1 MISCLFRTKLYC
13 SPVEIIPDENVQAFE
28 KIGCRTPERLL
39 EMKAVVDKPHE
50 PVALPLLSKS
60 LASSL
65 AAHYGVESGNRR
77 VPAVTQTFVENE
89 LLAEAAEGFE
99 IVLQTHFKA
108 RIGERG
114 KNCDF
119 AVEHF
124 TVAGTRHWRETT
136 QFEPPFGHATLGLTA
151 AGLMFMNPLV
161 RGIIIKQGFTMFSLF
176 LMGLPTS
183 MPVWLAETMAT
194 CNEYVPGSVPVII
207 MWVATVGTV
216 VVAILLFKVKKLVDV
231 VIHYRTEAR
240 LRREAEMQDR
250 AKLYARGYLDTAF
263 KDAPRGA
270 VDAARELEPDP
281 AEVKIVFGDDD
292 EPAVEPPADDRPDA
306 LRKADAAGRPDA
318 LREGTAPQRNFEVSV
333 VRHKL

>member
-1 MISCLFRTKLYC
+1 MTRCWYFSVIMFVFTGIFIVEPFTHFILRFIIPASIYAKLRWMEDPSVISCLFRTKLYC

-136 QFEPPFGHATLGLTA
+136 PVSYTHLT
-151 AGLMFMNPLV
+151 
-161 RGIIIKQGFTMFSLF
+161 
-176 LMGLPTS
+176 LPT
-183 MPVWLAETMAT
+183 
-194 CNEYVPGSVPVII
+194 
-207 MWVATVGTV
+207 
-216 VVAILLFKVKKLVDV
+216 ILLV
-231 VIHYRTEAR
+231 
-240 LRREAEMQDR
+240 
-250 AKLYARGYLDTAF
+250 
-263 KDAPRGA
+263 
-270 VDAARELEPDP
+270 
-281 AEVKIVFGDDD
+281 
-292 EPAVEPPADDRPDA
+292 
-306 LRKADAAGRPDA
+306 
-318 LREGTAPQRNFEVSV
+318 
-333 VRHKL
+333 